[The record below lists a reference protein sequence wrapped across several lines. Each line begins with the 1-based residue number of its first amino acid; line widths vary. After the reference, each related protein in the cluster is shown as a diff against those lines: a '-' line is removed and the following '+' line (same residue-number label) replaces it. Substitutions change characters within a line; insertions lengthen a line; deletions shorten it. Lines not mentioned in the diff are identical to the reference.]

1 MKGRPPK
8 DPILLLIPNP
18 DYLPSVVR
26 EITPL
31 ARRLMERFWPGPLTI
46 VLQAS
51 DRLVAAVTGGTGT
64 VGVRVSTGEVA
75 SLLVSGLGQALTATS
90 ANRSGEAPA
99 ESAREVVRALRDGLE
114 LAYLLLTEPAVDGGQ
129 TPGGLPSTVVDA
141 RGEKLS
147 LIREGRIAAADL
159 ASALA

>member
-1 MKGRPPK
+1 
-8 DPILLLIPNP
+8 
-18 DYLPSVVR
+18 
-26 EITPL
+26 
-31 ARRLMERFWPGPLTI
+31 
-46 VLQAS
+46 QAS

-99 ESAREVVRALRDGLE
+99 ESAREVVRALRDGLD
-114 LAYLLLTEPAVDGGQ
+114 LVLDGGQ